1 MKNGLRLVGLAM
13 LFFPAVL
20 LADDP
25 LQFSASTAINF
36 KTGQY
41 LPKLDPDTDFK
52 FKNTTLDLGFTL
64 FTGRYY
70 VALNYDTTIKEDYT
84 VINKGTIEVE
94 STRLDQGITAGY
106 DIGGGL
112 GVFLGYKTGKTEQD
126 TVRTNGTTAILISY
140 YDKGPFAGV
149 SYGYSFG
156 KAGSFS
162 ASLAYA
168 NMDGEIR
175 RTNEITEVTQRTTG
189 TTSGLSYGI
198 KWTKE
203 VREGRTL
210 AIGFK
215 RHDYDFKDKDMA
227 VSRTGDISQKFDIIY
242 VQMSDFFN

>member
-1 MKNGLRLVGLAM
+1 MKNGLKWVGLAM
-13 LFFPAVL
+13 LFFPTVL
-20 LADDP
+20 LADD
-25 LQFSASTAINF
+25 LQFSANTAINF

-41 LPKLDPDTDFK
+41 VPKVDPDTGFK
-52 FKNTTLDLGFTL
+52 FMNTTLDLGFTM
-64 FTGRYY
+64 FTSRYY

-94 STRLDQGITAGY
+94 TTRLDQGITAGY

-112 GVFLGYKTGKTEQD
+112 GVFLGYKTGRTEQD
-126 TVRTNGTTAILISY
+126 TVRTIGTTAKLISF

-149 SYGYSFG
+149 SYGHSFG

-175 RTNEITEVTQRTTG
+175 VTDELTTVTQRTTG

-215 RHDYDFKDKDMA
+215 QHDYRFKDKDMGLGG
-227 VSRTGDISQKFDIIY
+227 SQDLDQKFDIIY

>member
-1 MKNGLRLVGLAM
+1 M

-41 LPKLDPDTDFK
+41 LPKADPDTGFK
-52 FKNTTLDLGFTL
+52 FKNTTLDLGFTM
-64 FTGRYY
+64 FTSRYY
-70 VALNYDTTIKEDYT
+70 VALNYDTTIKEDYSI
-84 VINKGTIEVE
+84 VNGGTIEVE
-94 STRLDQGITAGY
+94 TTRLDQGIAAGY
-106 DIGGGL
+106 EIGGGL
-112 GVFLGYKTGKTEQD
+112 GVFLGYKIGETEQHAFRPAGAD
-126 TVRTNGTTAILISY
+126 AVSLSY

-149 SYGYSFG
+149 SYGRSFG

-168 NMDGEIR
+168 NMDGEISESDHV
-175 RTNEITEVTQRTTG
+175 TGVTERTTG

-203 VREGRTL
+203 MREGRTL

-215 RHDYDFKDKDMA
+215 RHDYRFKDKDMA
-227 VSRTGDISQKFDIIY
+227 LSGGSGSSDLDQKFDTIY